1 VILPVCRHS
10 WNTAANGGK
19 GDWDGKGVI
28 CTLVS
33 DDGCATW
40 RFGKDEFRTMSPSGK
55 CRVTTQEPGI
65 VELKDGRLMMWM
77 RTAEN
82 MQYVCHS
89 SDRGETWTKAVAWNL
104 NSPNSPASVKRL
116 SNGDLLAIWNDHGAH
131 PQYKNPKVVAERYR
145 RFLTWSNGQRTPL
158 TLAVSKDEGR
168 TWINRR
174 DLEGDPEGWLCY
186 IACLETERAL
196 LLGYCAKDNLSHSRI
211 TRVPLDWLYGPAR
224 DDDLGGYFRD

>member
-1 VILPVCRHS
+1 
-10 WNTAANGGK
+10 
-19 GDWDGKGVI
+19 
-28 CTLVS
+28 
-33 DDGCATW
+33 
-40 RFGKDEFRTMSPSGK
+40 
-55 CRVTTQEPGI
+55 
-65 VELKDGRLMMWM
+65 MMWM